1 MRLMSSCRTPSLLC
15 SYTREARVHAHAR
28 ARAHTDRKHP
38 CGCVHA
44 GGWRCVLKQRKKEG
58 EGGGVEHGGWLKEGR
73 EGWDGERA
81 GDGALSL
88 SLSLSLSNH
97 VQIERVGAV
106 LPVDT

>member
-1 MRLMSSCRTPSLLC
+1 M
-15 SYTREARVHAHAR
+15 
-28 ARAHTDRKHP
+28 
-38 CGCVHA
+38 
-44 GGWRCVLKQRKKEG
+44 LKQRKKEG
-58 EGGGVEHGGWLKEGR
+58 EGGGVEQGGWLKEGR

-88 SLSLSLSNH
+88 SLSNH